1 MNQGGAFVFICSFKL
16 KWWRVVCFVL
26 LIVIVSAG
34 MYYLT
39 HPQYK
44 KGTDG
49 EPFVKEAQAWQ
60 G

>member
-1 MNQGGAFVFICSFKL
+1 MFICSFKL

-44 KGTDG
+44 NGTDG

-60 G
+60 V